1 MTFTPGQFVSLL
13 YRPLGFDDLT
23 IHLPSEVVAVMGE
36 RVRIKIWHALT
47 GEEYIRVVT
56 PEKLQP
62 FMAQMES
69 QL

>member
-23 IHLPSEVVAVMGE
+23 IHLPSEVVGIMGE
-36 RVRIKIWHALT
+36 RVRVKIWHALT
-47 GEEYIRVVT
+47 GEEYIRVVA

-62 FMAQMES
+62 FIGQKEN